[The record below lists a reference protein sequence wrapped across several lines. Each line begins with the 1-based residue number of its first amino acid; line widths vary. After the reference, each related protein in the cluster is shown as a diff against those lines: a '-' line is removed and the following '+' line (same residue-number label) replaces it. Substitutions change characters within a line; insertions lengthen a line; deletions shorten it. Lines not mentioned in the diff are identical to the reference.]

1 MAKKSEL
8 PLLNSERK
16 ELNEKITQLKKEK
29 DALYAAVLRK
39 INGIVVRCDALTEEQ
54 KTILLSQIWRD
65 ET

>member
-1 MAKKSEL
+1 MPKKSEL

-39 INGIVVRCDALTEEQ
+39 INGIIVRSNDLTEEQ
-54 KTILLSQIWRD
+54 KTNLLALIWKD
-65 ET
+65 